1 MREII
6 FDTET
11 TGLDARKDRVV
22 EIGGI
27 ELINHIPSG
36 KSYHQYMNPEM
47 PMPAEAYA
55 IHGLDDAFLRDKP
68 KFAQIADEFLEFIGD
83 ARLIAHNA
91 TFDMNFIN
99 AELGRLSRP
108 AIPNDRVVDTLILAR
123 QKFPGSPA
131 SLDALMSRFG
141 IDSSRRTFHGALL
154 DSELLAEV
162 YIELIGGRQAALGLG
177 LASESMNLTTGI
189 VEVKLPPRSTPRRYN
204 VSPEELASHSEA
216 LEKLGDKA
224 IWHRYL
230 KAAE

>member
-11 TGLDARKDRVV
+11 TGLDARRDRVV

-27 ELINHIPSG
+27 ELINHIPTG

-68 KFAQIADEFLEFIGD
+68 KFAAIADEFLEFIGD

-99 AELGRLSRP
+99 AELGRLSKP
-108 AIPNDRVVDTLILAR
+108 PIPNDRVVDTLILAR

-141 IDSSRRTFHGALL
+141 VDASRRTLHGALL

-177 LASESMNLTTGI
+177 IGSDTMNLTTGI
-189 VEVKLPPRSTPRRYN
+189 VEVTLPPRAAPRRFN
-204 VSPEELASHSEA
+204 VSPEELAGHAEA
-216 LEKLGDKA
+216 LEKLGEKA
-224 IWHRYL
+224 VWHRYL
-230 KAAE
+230 KTDG